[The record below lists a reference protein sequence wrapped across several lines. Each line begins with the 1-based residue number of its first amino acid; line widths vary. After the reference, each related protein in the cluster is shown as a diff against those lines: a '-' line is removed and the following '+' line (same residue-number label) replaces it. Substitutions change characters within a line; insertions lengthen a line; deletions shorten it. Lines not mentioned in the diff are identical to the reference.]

1 MIYFNNVC
9 VLFFVFANSDI
20 TRFFLF
26 VEGKNIR
33 QLALHHNSSI
43 SLRVPLTE
51 PTSSPVALDYNFKDE
66 KVYWTD
72 VAKDT
77 ISRAFLNGSSQ
88 ETIVSTRLSNPFGLA
103 VDSFGQNIYWTDGT
117 ENVIEVASLNGL
129 HRRILIKDDLQDPR
143 DLALDVTRGYAEKY
157 RFTC

>member
-1 MIYFNNVC
+1 MCF
-9 VLFFVFANSDI
+9 LFCFCNSDI

-33 QLALHHNSSI
+33 QLALHHNSSN

-88 ETIVSTRLSNPFGLA
+88 ETIVLTKLSNPYGLA

-117 ENVIEVASLNGL
+117 EKVIEVASLNGL
-129 HRRILIKDDLQDPR
+129 HRRILIRDDLQDPR
-143 DLALDVTRGYAEKY
+143 DITLDVTRGYAEKF
-157 RFTC
+157 RFTS